1 MARSERPLTQRQL
14 EILKFIVQRIEERG
28 SPPTI
33 REIGEHKA
41 VQISSTSVINYHLN
55 KLKERGLIAR
65 DDRISRGL
73 SITDKARHEF
83 GGLFRPESRV
93 RLPLLGR
100 IAAGSPIPV
109 PGDQDPDE
117 WVEVTR
123 DLVGGRED
131 VFALVVRGTSMI
143 DALINDGDIVV
154 MQRAETA
161 NNGEMVAA
169 WIVDREETTLKRYYH
184 ERDPERIRLQ
194 PMNPTMEP
202 IYAAPSNVEIQGK
215 VIAVIRTLDRSM
227 LSSAA

>member
-1 MARSERPLTQRQL
+1 MARMDRPLTLRQL

-33 REIGEHKA
+33 REIGECKT

-73 SITDKARHEF
+73 TVTEKARHDF
-83 GGLFRPESRV
+83 AQIFRPENRL
-93 RLPLLGR
+93 RLPMLGR

-161 NNGEMVAA
+161 NNGDMVAA
-169 WIVDREETTLKRYYH
+169 WIRDREETTLKRYYH
-184 ERDPERIRLQ
+184 ERDPDRIRLQ
-194 PMNPTMEP
+194 PMNPTMDP
-202 IYAAPSNVEIQGK
+202 IYASPSNVEIQGK
-215 VIAVIRTLDRSM
+215 VIAVIRTLDGSM